1 MSARAAPASVY
12 PGTDDGRCGSAITSA
27 RSCFRS
33 ANGRR
38 LPPTSIAGPPPAGA
52 RPPPAAPSRMR
63 RPASAWPS
71 RAARRYASAAP
82 WLKPATWSGP
92 GSWPRGPPGAARGTR
107 ASLRAAPAL
116 QRARLSFRA
125 QEFDELLR
133 RRGEVLAL
141 PVDDPERPEEHLVRE
156 VHDRERLRLDLEPH
170 RGLGQDGEPG
180 ADLDHPLDG
189 LHVVELHHIAHLD
202 AIAPEQPVGL
212 PARRDVALVADQRL
226 AGELADRDPAMA
238 GERMVRRADEHQ
250 AVVPEGQHGDA
261 GAPRRVRHHA
271 DVDVALQDVL
281 VDAARAAVR
290 EVEVDLRVGL
300 QVALDLRR
308 QLVETDR
315 VDGRHPHRARDH
327 VGQRLEARLHVLVA
341 LDDLL
346 AHLIKDLARGGELHV
361 AARPLE
367 EAATVAILEG
377 ADLLADR
384 RLGHEVLG
392 SGRGEAPRLDHV
404 AEDLEGL
411 EVHANASID
420 RA

>member
-1 MSARAAPASVY
+1 MSARAAPASAN
-12 PGTDDGRCGSAITSA
+12 PGTGDGRRGSAITSA
-27 RSCFRS
+27 RICFRS

-52 RPPPAAPSRMR
+52 RPPPAPPPGATRPPRPPPPPAPRPAR
-63 RPASAWPS
+63 RPAPPPAPPPPRGPPRRGGAPRRG
-71 RAARRYASAAP
+71 RAAP
-82 WLKPATWSGP
+82 PARAC
-92 GSWPRGPPGAARGTR
+92 SWPRGPRGAARGTR
-107 ASLRAAPAL
+107 ASPRAAPAL

-125 QEFDELLR
+125 QEVDELLR

-141 PVDDPERPEEHLVRE
+141 PVDDPERPEEDLVRE

-180 ADLDHPLDG
+180 ADLDHALDG
-189 LHVVELHHIAHLD
+189 LHV
-202 AIAPEQPVGL
+202 
-212 PARRDVALVADQRL
+212 
-226 AGELADRDPAMA
+226 
-238 GERMVRRADEHQ
+238 
-250 AVVPEGQHGDA
+250 
-261 GAPRRVRHHA
+261 
-271 DVDVALQDVL
+271 
-281 VDAARAAVR
+281 
-290 EVEVDLRVGL
+290 
-300 QVALDLRR
+300 
-308 QLVETDR
+308 
-315 VDGRHPHRARDH
+315 HRARDR

-346 AHLIKDLARGGELHV
+346 AHLVKNLARGGELHV

-392 SGRGEAPRLDHV
+392 SGRGEAPGLDHV

-411 EVHANASID
+411 EVHANVSGD
-420 RA
+420 GT